1 MLRGVRLFALTCV
14 LWMVA
19 GAQTPAAAPKT
30 TPIKGIRIFSGADGE
45 THAEEITFSGITAN
59 GPQADLLKPGS
70 IRYATRGADTWDD
83 WHTAPGR
90 QYLITLKG
98 NVEIEIGG
106 GQIVKAGPGSVLL
119 IEDMTGKGHRA
130 HVTKEGEWHVMFVP
144 LAK

>member
-1 MLRGVRLFALTCV
+1 MRRLLQLFVITGLLWTAAEAQAPATTQIKAIRLFS
-14 LWMVA
+14 
-19 GAQTPAAAPKT
+19 GPDGQTH
-30 TPIKGIRIFSGADGE
+30 S
-45 THAEEITFSGITAN
+45 EEITLTGIRAD
-59 GPQADLLKPGS
+59 GPQGDLLKPGS